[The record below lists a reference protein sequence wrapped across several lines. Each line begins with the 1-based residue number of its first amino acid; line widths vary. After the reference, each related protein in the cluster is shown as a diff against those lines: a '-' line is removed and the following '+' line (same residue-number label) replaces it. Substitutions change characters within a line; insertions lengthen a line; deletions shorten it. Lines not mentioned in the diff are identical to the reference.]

1 MLNFIQEQS
10 QQSIFLIVIFITA
23 LCAAVVLCFARLVK
37 ARFAGVTFTTMSVAV
52 VPVGTILGLTLGF
65 LTQREWENFDVA
77 SRAIYQE
84 TTKLNQIASASSLL
98 PETSRNKILTGVK
111 EHIRHVL
118 EDEWKLMSAEHTSTF
133 HRAPGLAAIKSAILF
148 EPSTQSERLGQ
159 QFILGAL
166 SEVATARMNR
176 FRSSQTQIAPI
187 VWASIILLSILV
199 MIGIAVTLSDTFTVA
214 IFSVALFAAAVSL
227 PLSIIVSFDRPFSG
241 GVPIAKEPMQD
252 LLKYLS
258 Q

>member
-10 QQSIFLIVIFITA
+10 QQGIFLIVISIVA
-23 LCAAVVLCFARLVK
+23 LCAAVVLYAARLAK
-37 ARFAGVTFTTMSVAV
+37 ARFADVTFATMSTAI
-52 VPVGTILGLTLGF
+52 VPMGTILGLILGF
-65 LTQREWENFDVA
+65 LTQREWENFDAA
-77 SRAIYQE
+77 SRALYQE
-84 TTKLNQIASASSLL
+84 TTQLNQIASASSLL
-98 PETSRNKILTGVK
+98 PESSRNRILTGVK

-118 EDEWKLMSAEHTSTF
+118 DVEWKLMSAEYASTLY
-133 HRAPGLAAIKSAILF
+133 RAPGLAAIKSAIAF
-148 EPSTQSERLGQ
+148 EPNTQSERLGQ

-176 FRSSQTQIAPI
+176 FRSSQTQVAPI
-187 VWASIILLSILV
+187 VWASIIVLSILL
-199 MIGIAVTLSDTFTVA
+199 MIGIALTLSGTFTVA
-214 IFSVALFAAAVSL
+214 ICAVALFAVTVSL

-241 GVPIAKEPMQD
+241 GVTIAKDPMQE